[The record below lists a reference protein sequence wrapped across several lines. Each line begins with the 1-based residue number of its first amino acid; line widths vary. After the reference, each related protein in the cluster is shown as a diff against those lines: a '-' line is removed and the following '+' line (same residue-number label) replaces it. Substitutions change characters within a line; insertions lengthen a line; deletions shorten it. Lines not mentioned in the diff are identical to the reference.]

1 MPHGC
6 ASFKPDLLSSFQDFS
21 SLDHLEISPEMMIH
35 PTQTESQP
43 SIYSPSLAIKHISD
57 PLPTGLKSPVLRTYV
72 VYTDRPHTWWL
83 ELIKDLIEHQKRLSS
98 LRCIDIIVDK
108 DVTGYCQGCAEEDLS
123 CILCARSKISDTMK
137 LLCNTNG
144 VDLSIILSDTRT
156 EIDDQEYYNTR
167 FDDLEL

>member
-6 ASFKPDLLSSFQDFS
+6 ANFKSDLLSSFQDCS
-21 SLDHLEISPEMMIH
+21 SLYHLEISPEMMIN

-43 SIYSPSLAIKHISD
+43 SIYSPNLAIKQISD
-57 PLPTGLKSPVLRTYV
+57 PLPTGLNSLVLRTYV

-83 ELIKDLIEHQKRLSS
+83 ELIKDLIEHQKRLSC

-108 DVTGYCQGCAEEDLS
+108 DVTGYCQGCAEEDLPCS
-123 CILCARSKISDTMK
+123 LCTRSKISDTMK

-144 VDLSIILSDTRT
+144 IDLSIILSDTRM
-156 EIDDQEYYNTR
+156 EIDNQDFYNAR